1 MSRVRYQRVRE
12 LLKRELGEILRRH
25 LPIEEAGL
33 VCVNDVGLA
42 GDLKS
47 AKVFVSVVG
56 TPEQQ
61 QHAAQLIRRQTPT
74 YQHCLAQT
82 VVLRHTPHLQ
92 FIVDDSI
99 ARGDRVLKLLEEFE
113 QDPPPPPST
122 P

>member
-42 GDLKS
+42 QDLKS

-61 QHAAQLIRRQTPT
+61 QRAAQLISRQTST
-74 YQHCLAQT
+74 YQYCLAQA
-82 VVLRHTPHLQ
+82 VVLRHAPHLQ
-92 FIVDDSI
+92 FVLDDSI

-113 QDPPPPPST
+113 QVPPPPPST